1 MAVCQNGVT
10 MEYNKELGLRLK
22 KVEGQIRGVEKMLEE
37 SRNCVDIIQQLQA
50 SQSAISSTN
59 QLIIRQYLSQC
70 LKDGIN
76 NSDQE
81 KINELSKLFSLL
93 EIKE

>member
-1 MAVCQNGVT
+1 
-10 MEYNKELGLRLK
+10 MEYGKDLGLRLK

-37 SRNCVDIIQQLQA
+37 QRSCVDIIQQLHA
-50 SQSAISSTN
+50 AQSAISSTN

-70 LKDGIN
+70 LRDNGHP
-76 NSDQE
+76 DDPD
-81 KINELSKLFSLL
+81 KINEMSKLFNML